1 MARESE
7 VEAIKRIQA
16 GLKCSEEEAREVYAY
31 DKAIDRGE
39 KTEFDLSVEQEK
51 ASRKWARAD
60 RKPTVY
66 NLNKRERKPNA
77 TKGAIIAALAAWL
90 TDGASFEVEG
100 LEVTNAE
107 RQVKFSSAGETF
119 ELTLVQKRKPKS

>member
-1 MARESE
+1 MARETE
-7 VEAIKRIQA
+7 AEAIKRIQT
-16 GLKCSEEEAREVYAY
+16 GLKCSEEEAREIYAY
-31 DKAIDRGE
+31 DKAVDRGE
-39 KTEFDLSVEQEK
+39 STEYDFTPEQEK

-90 TDGASFEVEG
+90 TEGAGFEVEG
-100 LEVTNAE
+100 LEITNAE

>member
-7 VEAIKRIQA
+7 AEAIKRIQA
-16 GLKCSEEEAREVYAY
+16 GLKCSEEEAREVYVY
-31 DKAIDRGE
+31 DRAIDKGE
-39 KTEFDLSVEQEK
+39 KTEYDLTAEQQK
-51 ASRKWARAD
+51 NVSKMTRAD

-66 NLNKRERKPNA
+66 NLTKRERKPNA

-90 TDGASFEVEG
+90 ADGAEFEVEG
-100 LEVTNAE
+100 LEITNKE

-119 ELTLVQKRKPKS
+119 ELTLVQKRKPKK

>member
-7 VEAIKRIQA
+7 AEAIKRIQA
-16 GLKCSEEEAREVYAY
+16 GLKCTEEEAREVYAY

-39 KTEFDLSVEQEK
+39 KTEFDLTAEQEK
-51 ASRKWARAD
+51 ASRKYARAD

-66 NLNKRERKPNA
+66 NLTKRERKPNA

-90 TDGASFEVEG
+90 TEGATFEVDG
-100 LEVTNAE
+100 LEITNKE

>member
-1 MARESE
+1 MARDTEA
-7 VEAIKRIQA
+7 EAIKRIQA
-16 GLKCSEEEAREVYAY
+16 GLKCSEEEAREIYAY
-31 DKAIDRGE
+31 DKAVDRGE
-39 KTEFDLSVEQEK
+39 KTEYDLTAEQQK
-51 ASRKWARAD
+51 NVSKMTRAD

-66 NLNKRERKPNA
+66 NLTKRERKPNA

-90 TDGASFEVEG
+90 TDGAGFEVEG

-119 ELTLVQKRKPKS
+119 ELTLVQKRKPKK

>member
-1 MARESE
+1 MARDTEA
-7 VEAIKRIQA
+7 EAIKRIQA

-39 KTEFDLSVEQEK
+39 KTEFDLSAEQEK

-90 TDGASFEVEG
+90 TDGASFEIEG

>member
-1 MARESE
+1 MAKESE
-7 VEAIKRIQA
+7 IEAIKRIQN
-16 GLKCSEEEAREVYAY
+16 GLKCSETEAREVYAY
-31 DKAIDRGE
+31 DRAVDRDE
-39 KTEFDLSVEQEK
+39 KTEFDLTPEQQK
-51 ASRKWARAD
+51 NVSKLTRAD

-90 TDGASFEVEG
+90 TDGTNFKVEG
-100 LEVTNAE
+100 LEITNKE

-119 ELTLVQKRKPKS
+119 ELTLVQKRKPKN

>member
-7 VEAIKRIQA
+7 AEAIKRIQA
-16 GLKCSEEEAREVYAY
+16 GLKCSEKEAREVYAY

-39 KTEFDLSVEQEK
+39 KTEFDLSAEQEK

-90 TDGASFEVEG
+90 TDGANFEVEG

>member
-7 VEAIKRIQA
+7 AEAIKRIQA

-39 KTEFDLSVEQEK
+39 KTEFDLSAEQEK